1 MFDIVALYFGASLE
15 SFSCPEC
22 LAILHRRGGKWRLF
36 YLFTQTPVWRRVLE
50 MYSYFGVP
58 DDDLVM
64 STHVINAA
72 FQVSA
77 DRGLSLSQPAVC
89 RHLHSRAIWPNLVQE
104 RGTFLRYVAHVE
116 IQFPIYS
123 RNLLRGLVI
132 PAELA
137 MASSGWGLDH
147 IWPFLMRYPRDKIAV
162 IDAVCMLHPTFD
174 IQAGKES
181 VYANR
186 HPLGW

>member
-15 SFSCPEC
+15 SFPCPEC
-22 LAILHRRGGKWRLF
+22 LAIFHRRGGKWRLF

-50 MYSYFGVP
+50 MYDYFGVP

-64 STHVINAA
+64 STHVINSA
-72 FQVSA
+72 FQISA
-77 DRGLSLSQPAVC
+77 DRALSLSQPTVC
-89 RHLHSRAIWPNLVQE
+89 RHLHSRAIWSNLVQE
-104 RGTFLRYVAHVE
+104 RGSFLRYVAHVE

-147 IWPFLMRYPRDKIAV
+147 VWPFLMRYPRDRIAV
-162 IDAVCMLHPTFD
+162 IDAVCMLHPTSD